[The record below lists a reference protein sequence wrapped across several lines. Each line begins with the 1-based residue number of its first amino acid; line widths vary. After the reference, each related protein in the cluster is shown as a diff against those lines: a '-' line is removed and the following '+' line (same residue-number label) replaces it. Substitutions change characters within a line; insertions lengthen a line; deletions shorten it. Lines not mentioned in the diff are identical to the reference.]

1 MIKKKWIVA
10 IMCIFAFMSSLAIVN
25 ANSEVV
31 EDEMLGVSPQM
42 QYISSIRSSI
52 HIEDDVVTIIC
63 SLRGYR
69 NITDKVRIS
78 SYLQQRIGGRWTTTR
93 HFTETFNSHNGAMF
107 KTHIVEQGDSY
118 RTKTF
123 FYAYNGHNV
132 ESQVII
138 SNVVQ

>member
-1 MIKKKWIVA
+1 MVKMKWIVA
-10 IMCIFAFMSSLAIVN
+10 IVCIFAFTSSLVVVN
-25 ANSEVV
+25 ANLEVV
-31 EDEMLGVSPQM
+31 EDERLVISPQM
-42 QYISSIRSSI
+42 LYISTIRSSI
-52 HIEDDVVTIIC
+52 HMEDGVVTIIC

-69 NITDKVRIS
+69 NITDRVRIS
-78 SYLQQRIGGRWTTTR
+78 SYLQQRIGGRWTTIR
-93 HFTETFNSHNGAMF
+93 HFTETFNSHSGTMF

-138 SNVVQ
+138 SNTAQ